1 MNNNKTTIGRDA
13 ISILGATTLSFTITI
28 ICWTLFGIMPDWSK
42 TGTMAIDEVVNATWV
57 SLAMCF
63 CMSIWGYAC
72 FSEKFATKA
81 SMITRFATFSIV
93 GYGIIAAWVF
103 GSGWC
108 PLEGLGTFSIIC
120 AIAFAISGIIT
131 YFCSKK
137 TDKELQRKLENFKN
151 N

>member
-1 MNNNKTTIGRDA
+1 MKKNNSTIARDA
-13 ISILGATTLSFTITI
+13 ISILGATTLSFTITT

-63 CMSIWGYAC
+63 CMSIWGFAC
-72 FSEKFATKA
+72 FSEKFSTKA

-108 PLEGLGTFSIIC
+108 PFEALGSFTIVC
-120 AIAFAISGIIT
+120 VIAFAFSGIIT
-131 YFCSKK
+131 YFCTKSANKK
-137 TDKELQRKLENFKN
+137 LNAKLEDYKSN
-151 N
+151 